1 MVGLR
6 HMTHVAPDH
15 VMGMGTRT
23 MRRRLCTFLIAA
35 SIGALSLSIVPV
47 AAGASGS
54 LSFYGSGDGH
64 GLGMSQWGAYGLAN
78 MGWGHRKILTHFYR
92 GTRVDTAAPLPR
104 NIRIG
109 LTTQRT
115 LVHLTAQVHR
125 VRLWI
130 GTPFSGRL
138 VGSIGPGTTW
148 TVRSTQTAYAIRNA
162 TRALVGGHTWGSPS
176 RDLFL
181 TYADD
186 GARVFIP
193 EADSIW
199 YDGFAYARGT
209 IEFNLTS
216 CAGAGGCVERLIARL
231 GLQSYLD
238 GLGEVPASWPMQAM
252 EAQAVAARSYAV
264 YAMRHYGIRAD
275 CNCHL
280 TDGSGDQT
288 YIGYD
293 RESGTDG
300 GRWVHAV
307 AASRGEIVTY
317 RGAVIQAFYAA
328 SDGGHSDSVQDVWHG
343 GDPAYAIPWLTG
355 VCDPGEWTGANPWK
369 AWTLSF
375 DTATLTARLRPYT
388 GSIGTV
394 TTFSHIA
401 RADGGRI
408 MTAVAVGSTGSAKV
422 TGTELRAALG
432 LPDDR
437 VWINS
442 NRIITGGIR
451 TAYDG
456 LMCAPGLPASPRVT
470 VPGGGEQHFQTGGL
484 YRNGHLN
491 LTVWLR
497 GVVDDEYRAVGSGGG
512 VLGVPVS
519 AVHVLGG
526 GSPGPSSLSTATM
539 SCVCKRIDFARG
551 RVYWKQGVG
560 AHALWGPVLT
570 AYLGAGGAAGS
581 LGFPTTR
588 VLPRVGGGR
597 RAVFEHGRV
606 ECPAGDPCSVVP
618 S

>member
-1 MVGLR
+1 
-6 HMTHVAPDH
+6 
-15 VMGMGTRT
+15 
-23 MRRRLCTFLIAA
+23 MRRRLSFFLAA
-35 SIGALSLSIVPV
+35 ALVGTVTVSLPQ
-47 AAGASGS
+47 APAGASGAVT
-54 LSFYGSGDGH
+54 FYGSGDGH

-92 GTRVDTAAPLPR
+92 GTRVGASAALPAKV
-104 NIRIG
+104 RIG

-125 VRLWI
+125 VRVWV
-130 GTPFSGRL
+130 GAPFSGTL
-138 VGSIGPGTTW
+138 VGSIRPGDTW
-148 TVRSTQTAYAIRNA
+148 VVRTKQKVYAVRNA
-162 TRALVGGHTWGSPS
+162 AGALVGGHPWGSPS

-181 TYADD
+181 TYADA
-186 GARVFIP
+186 GAHVFIP

-216 CAGAGGCVERLIARL
+216 CAGPNGCLERLIERL
-231 GLQSYLD
+231 GLEGYLD
-238 GLGEVPASWPMQAM
+238 GLGEVPASWTIQAM

-264 YAMRHYGIRAD
+264 YAIRQRGIRAD

-300 GRWVHAV
+300 HRWVAAV
-307 AASRGEIVTY
+307 SASRGEIVTY
-317 RGAVIQAFYAA
+317 RGAVIQAFYAS

-343 GDPAYAIPWLTG
+343 GNPAYAIPWLTG
-355 VCDPGEWTGANPWK
+355 VCDPGEWTTANPWK
-369 AWTLSF
+369 EWTVTI
-375 DTATLTARLRPYT
+375 DTATLTDRLRPYT
-388 GSIGTV
+388 GSIGSV
-394 TTFSHIA
+394 TTLSHIA

-408 MTAVAVGSTGSAKV
+408 MTALAVGTSGSDTV
-422 TGTELRAALG
+422 TGAELRAALG

-437 VWINS
+437 MWINS
-442 NRIITGGIR
+442 DRIVTGGIR

-456 LMCAPGLPASPRVT
+456 LMCAPGLPASART
-470 VPGGGEQHFQTGGL
+470 AVPGGAEQRFQTGGL

-497 GVVDDEYRAVGSGGG
+497 GVMDDEYRAVGSGDG
-512 VLGVPVS
+512 VLGVPVTN
-519 AVHVLGG
+519 VLVLGS
-526 GSPGPSSLSTATM
+526 GSKGASTLSTGSM
-539 SCVCKRIDFARG
+539 SCACKRIGFAGG
-551 RVYWKQGVG
+551 RVYWKQGLG
-560 AHALWGPVLT
+560 AHALWGPVLAT
-570 AYLGAGGAAGS
+570 YLGAGGAAGS

-588 VLPRVGGGR
+588 VLPRAGGGE

-606 ECPAGDPCSVVP
+606 VCPAGDPCDVVP
-618 S
+618 T

>member
-1 MVGLR
+1 MVE
-6 HMTHVAPDH
+6 APARALD
-15 VMGMGTRT
+15 GSKGWDTRT
-23 MRRRLCTFLIAA
+23 MRRRLCML
-35 SIGALSLSIVPV
+35 LV
-47 AAGASGS
+47 AALIGTIALPLVPAPASASGS
-54 LSFYGSGDGH
+54 ITFYGSGDGH
-64 GLGMSQWGAYGLAN
+64 GLGMSQWGAYGLAT
-78 MGWGHRKILTHFYR
+78 MGWRHRKILTHFYR
-92 GTRVDTAAPLPR
+92 GTRVGTATPLPS

-130 GTPFSGRL
+130 GAPLSGRF
-138 VGSIGPGTTW
+138 VGSIRPGDTW
-148 TVRSTQTAYAIRNA
+148 VVRSTRKAYAIRDA
-162 TRALVGGHTWGSPS
+162 SGVLVGGHTWGAPS

-181 TYADD
+181 TYADA

-216 CAGAGGCVERLIARL
+216 CGGPNGCSERLIARL
-231 GLQSYLD
+231 GLESYLD

-264 YAMRHYGIRAD
+264 YAIRRHGIRPD

-300 GRWVHAV
+300 ARWVAAV

-317 RGAVIQAFYAA
+317 GGSVIQAFYAA

-369 AWTLSF
+369 AWTVSI
-375 DTATLTARLRPYT
+375 DTATLTGRLRPYT
-388 GSIGTV
+388 GPIGTV
-394 TTFSHIA
+394 TTFAHIA

-408 MTAVAVGSTGSAKV
+408 MTALAVGTTGSQTV
-422 TGTELRAALG
+422 TGAELRAGLG

-437 VWINS
+437 MWINS
-442 NRIITGGIR
+442 DRIVKGQIR

-456 LMCAPGLPASPRVT
+456 LMCAPGLPASPQTAVL
-470 VPGGGEQHFQTGGL
+470 GGAEQHFQSGGL

-491 LTVWLR
+491 MTVWLR
-497 GVVDDEYRAVGSGGG
+497 GVLDGEYRAVGSAGG

-519 AVHVLGG
+519 RVLVLGN
-526 GSPGPSSLSTATM
+526 GSNGTSTLATASL
-539 SCVCKRIDFARG
+539 SCVCERIDFAGG

-560 AHALWGPVLT
+560 AHALWGPVLAT
-570 AYLGAGGAAGS
+570 YLHVGGAAGS
-581 LGFPTTR
+581 LGFPTAR
-588 VLPRVGGGR
+588 VLTRADGGE
-597 RAVFEHGRV
+597 RASFEHGGV
-606 ECPAGDPCSVVP
+606 ECPAGGSCAVVP
-618 S
+618 G